1 MQLEGERI
9 REQISDLQEKFTQRY
24 IDRDRDLAKL
34 PETLV
39 EMEHDLAHAIEL
51 GRTTMKD
58 KALQAVSAAQVSVT
72 TLEEQLIQHQNNVQ
86 NFTQRFKEFKAFE
99 EWLTRLEVL
108 YADNAQRIAQIE
120 VRNRG
125 KFPPLR
131 VVEWVHVPTQPI
143 YPNYD
148 RDLLIA
154 LGSALTLA
162 LFVTWL
168 FEYLGGRP
176 SPGATAPHFAVRI
189 YSGE

>member
-9 REQISDLQEKFTQRY
+9 REQISDLQEKSTQRY
-24 IDRDRDLAKL
+24 IDRVRDLAKL
-34 PETLV
+34 LETLA

-58 KALQAVSAAQVSVT
+58 EALQAVSAAQVSVT

-148 RDLLIA
+148 
-154 LGSALTLA
+154 
-162 LFVTWL
+162 
-168 FEYLGGRP
+168 
-176 SPGATAPHFAVRI
+176 
-189 YSGE
+189 